1 MSNSSVQCART
12 FFKLHLKFPCQIVVN
27 THAAETVGDSGCLN
41 ISPAPSVV
49 CLSVVRPSQLQPIA
63 RHTWQLL
70 CSLKIHCDFWSHGC
84 QEVVQLKELSRHTS
98 TCQFATA
105 PPGKPVVSSSGSAS
119 PRSEPPIMLQYV
131 VNAPPTQPL
140 TPDEEKALGVMLRRK
155 VHDAGT
161 TIALP
166 VYTGGRPR
174 HISLTPVTGTSRE
187 EVEAGPSVRT
197 MTRRHDILRRLQVS
211 MTGSEGLAQE
221 QLVFDIQQSSR
232 AEREQLLFRSHLAT
246 AVSPEDT
253 MAMALHLRLTNEQQ
267 CKMRLG
273 QNSGICSWRPKGKC
287 ESWPRTGWV
296 TLSLEQ
302 RWCK

>member
-1 MSNSSVQCART
+1 
-12 FFKLHLKFPCQIVVN
+12 
-27 THAAETVGDSGCLN
+27 
-41 ISPAPSVV
+41 
-49 CLSVVRPSQLQPIA
+49 
-63 RHTWQLL
+63 
-70 CSLKIHCDFWSHGC
+70 
-84 QEVVQLKELSRHTS
+84 
-98 TCQFATA
+98 
-105 PPGKPVVSSSGSAS
+105 
-119 PRSEPPIMLQYV
+119 MLQDV
-131 VNAPPTQPL
+131 INAPPTQPL

-174 HISLTPVTGTSRE
+174 HISLTPVTGTSWE

-197 MTRRHDILRRLQVS
+197 MTRRHDILRRLQLS

-221 QLVFDIQQSSR
+221 QRVFDIQQSSR

-267 CKMRLG
+267 RKMRLWTKQWHLQLASERQVRKLAKDRMG
-273 QNSGICSWRPKGKC
+273 DVELG
-287 ESWPRTGWV
+287 TGMV
-296 TLSLEQ
+296 QAINQEDDNT
-302 RWCK
+302 